1 MNRIRPLGLCFIFF
15 LSAGLMNHVLVIPLL
30 ADTGGRDAWL
40 SILLVI
46 PLGLLSL
53 ALLYYLIQKLAGR
66 SLPQWTRERY
76 GRTASLLL
84 TAPLLL
90 QLLLILFM
98 TVKDTTNWTEAT
110 YLPRTPDLVVAL
122 LFMGLCFAA
131 AQFGIGS
138 IAIMAYL
145 LLPLVVLLGH
155 FVMAAN
161 IRYKDY
167 SYLRPFLEHGMGP
180 VWHGM
185 LYASVGLAEMVILL
199 LVNHR
204 LSKPFKLWGLLLAG
218 TLVTSL
224 SIGPLIGGYA
234 EFGPAEMMKQRY
246 PAYTQWRLVSLGKY
260 IEHLDFFAIY
270 QWLSGAFIRVSFA
283 MYVFADV
290 TGLKGRRRT
299 FLLLLLSLLL
309 VFIVLLPISDHR
321 FLTMVSKVFIPYMV
335 GSAVLV
341 MLAAAGLVILA
352 KRKKEVKAIG

>member
-1 MNRIRPLGLCFIFF
+1 MTRIRPLGLCFIFF

-30 ADTGGRDAWL
+30 AETGGRDAWL
-40 SILLVI
+40 SILLVM
-46 PLGLLSL
+46 PPGLLGL
-53 ALLYYLIQKLAGR
+53 ALLYYLIQRLSGS
-66 SLPQWTRERY
+66 SLPQWTKARY
-76 GRTASLLL
+76 GRAASLLL
-84 TAPLLL
+84 TVPLLL

-145 LLPLVVLLGH
+145 LLPFVVILGH
-155 FVMAAN
+155 FVMGAN

-167 SYLRPFLEHGMGP
+167 SFLRPFLEHGMGP

-185 LYASVGLAEMVILL
+185 LYASGGLAEMAVLL

-246 PAYTQWRLVSLGKY
+246 PSYAQWRLVSVGKY

-270 QWLSGAFIRVSFA
+270 QWLSGAFVRVSFA
-283 MYVFADV
+283 MFVIADV
-290 TGLKGRRRT
+290 TGLKGRKRS
-299 FLLLLLSLLL
+299 FVLLLLSLLL
-309 VFIVLLPISDHR
+309 VLAVLLPISDHR
-321 FLTMVSKVFIPYMV
+321 FLTMVKEIFIPYTV
-335 GSAVLV
+335 GSAILVL
-341 MLAAAGLVILA
+341 LAAAGLVFLA
-352 KRKKEVKAIG
+352 SRRKKANANE